1 MRFLIVLA
9 ILTVPLAGLSGP
21 DARADDELLGRVFS
35 EVERQIIGDYY
46 RDRGRVGSVLHDD
59 IEPIDAGVRGPKNKK
74 AKKNAGVGGAMPPGI
89 ANRDQL
95 PPGLE
100 MQLERWGR
108 LPPGLE
114 KRALPGDLSNLLGH
128 PLDGLHRQ
136 VVGADVLLVET
147 ATGIILDIL
156 RGVATY

>member
-9 ILTVPLAGLSGP
+9 FLTLPLAGLATA
-21 DARADDELLGRVFS
+21 DARAEDELLGRVFS
-35 EVERQIIGDYY
+35 EVERQIIRDYY
-46 RDRGRVGSVLHDD
+46 HDRSPVGSVRHTD
-59 IEPIDAGVRGPKNKK
+59 IEPIDDGGRGPKNKK
-74 AKKNAGVGGAMPPGI
+74 AKKNAGNGAMPPGI
-89 ANRDQL
+89 ANRDSL
-95 PPGLE
+95 PPGLD
-100 MQLERWGR
+100 MQLERGGR

-114 KRALPGDLSNLLGH
+114 KRALPTDLASLLGH

-136 VVGADVLLVET
+136 VVGTDVLLVET

>member
-1 MRFLIVLA
+1 MRFLIIFAVLVLPIA
-9 ILTVPLAGLSGP
+9 WVGAEDSRG
-21 DARADDELLGRVFS
+21 DDELLGRVFS
-35 EVERQIIGDYY
+35 EIERQVIGDYY
-46 RDRGRVGSVLHDD
+46 RNSSVVRGGADGD
-59 IEPIDAGVRGPKNKK
+59 GRGPKNKK
-74 AKKNAGVGGAMPPGI
+74 GKKNAGGGGEMPPGI
-89 ANRDQL
+89 ANRDHL

-114 KRALPGDLSNLLGH
+114 KRALPGDLSSLLGR

-136 VVGADVLLVET
+136 VVGTDVLLVET

-156 RGVATY
+156 RGVAYN